1 MKGHDLNLRFFVPCT
16 VSHKERAW
24 RVHGIT
30 RCKCHVNSHDCRN
43 LDDQSLRQRGLPF
56 WSKYCCCLWLENN
69 LSPINFSLVQ
79 KDLTHLQTCVNSNH
93 ANILNQPHA
102 SQGKVFHQSILQ
114 LRTEQA
120 DFCVCLCYVK
130 MPGNQSYESPMTR
143 SRVRGNERVSLK
155 MWSRQPQ
162 VARGWEEK
170 RKEGLQCS
178 YTAFLK
184 PGT

>member
-16 VSHKERAW
+16 VSQKETAW

-120 DFCVCLCYVK
+120 DFCACLCVMSRCLETSLTK
-130 MPGNQSYESPMTR
+130 ARWLAVVCAETR
-143 SRVRGNERVSLK
+143 VWAWKCEAVN
-155 MWSRQPQ
+155 
-162 VARGWEEK
+162 
-170 RKEGLQCS
+170 RK
-178 YTAFLK
+178 
-184 PGT
+184 

>member
-16 VSHKERAW
+16 VSHKETAW

-56 WSKYCCCLWLENN
+56 WSKYYCCLWLENN

-102 SQGKVFHQSILQ
+102 SQGKVSPVTNRTSGL
-114 LRTEQA
+114 LRM
-120 DFCVCLCYVK
+120 LMCYVK

-143 SRVRGNERVSLK
+143 SRVRGNEGVSLK

-162 VARGWEEK
+162 VARGWEDK
-170 RKEGLQCS
+170 RKQGLQCS
-178 YTAFLK
+178 HTAFLK